1 MSGLQPGD
9 EIRVVAPSQSWHK
22 RSEHRYL
29 RAAQQL
35 EKRGFKVSFSKNIA
49 KQTLIGAASAKER
62 AADLSAAYGD
72 KKVKAI
78 LALRGGWLTNDVLP
92 FIDWDL
98 VRANPKPLIGFSD
111 ITILLSAII
120 AQTGQVAFLGP
131 TLSPLA
137 DRLFGRLMLEEM
149 LAVLSQA
156 PTKLQ
161 HSTKWILPGERK
173 PRRAQPWKVLNAGQA
188 SGKLLGG
195 NLGTLFL
202 AQGTPYQPAF
212 DSPYILVVEDDD
224 EAGKY
229 TLREFSRRLEAILQQ
244 PGARQNLRGLL
255 VGRFLPGSKVKPSEL
270 ELVIK
275 SKQLG
280 DIPMLAQL
288 DFGHSLPL
296 WTLPLGGQAT
306 IKATGRRP
314 EITVQAIP
322 AA

>member
-9 EIRVVAPSQSWHK
+9 EIRVIAPSQSAHK
-22 RSEHRYL
+22 RSERRYQ
-29 RAAQQL
+29 RAALQL
-35 EKRGFKVSFSKNIA
+35 EKSGFKVSFGKNVA
-49 KQTLIGAASAKER
+49 RRTLIGAASAKER
-62 AADLSAAYGD
+62 AADLNAAYGD
-72 KKVKAI
+72 KSVKAI
-78 LALRGGWLTNDVLP
+78 LTLRGGWLANDILP

-137 DRLFGRLMLEEM
+137 DRLFGKFMQDSM

-161 HSTKWILPGERK
+161 HTTKWILPGERVL
-173 PRRAQPWKVLNAGQA
+173 RRAKPWNVLNPGEAT
-188 SGKLLGG
+188 GKLLGG
-195 NLGTLFL
+195 NLGTMFL
-202 AQGTPYQPAF
+202 AQGTPYQPTF
-212 DSPYILVVEDDD
+212 DTPYILAVEDDD

-229 TLREFSRRLEAILQQ
+229 TLGEFSRRLESILQQ

-270 ELVIK
+270 EQVIK
-275 SKQLG
+275 SKSLG
-280 DIPMLAQL
+280 DIPILTQL
-288 DFGHSLPL
+288 DFGHSLPF

-306 IKATGRRP
+306 IKAASKKP
-314 EITVQAIP
+314 EIIVQAQ